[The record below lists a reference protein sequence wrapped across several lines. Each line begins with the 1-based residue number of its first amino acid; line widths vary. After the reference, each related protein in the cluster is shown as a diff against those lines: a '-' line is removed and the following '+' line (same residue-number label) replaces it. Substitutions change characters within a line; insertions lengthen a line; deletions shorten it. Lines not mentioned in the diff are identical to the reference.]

1 MTDGAGVSG
10 TGDDR
15 DAAEAARVRES
26 LLSLRDS
33 RGYVLPHRGL
43 MAAALP
49 ELHAAY
55 GAMYRALTVQQGQ
68 MPPLERECV
77 WLAILVSCDEPV
89 GTHHLALFR
98 QHGGDDQMAAALFR
112 QTAWA
117 IGAEAHAFLPRSWG
131 PHFPGLDAAALFRDG
146 AAALATDG
154 VLPDTTA
161 RLLRLAV
168 LAARGNLWALG
179 VELEAAYAAG
189 LDERRMAEAV
199 SLIIWPRGVNPFVRA
214 ADTWLALLRSGRV
227 RPGAAFAAWAEAGEQ
242 GPLVLEGGGDAAPRA
257 PAE

>member
-1 MTDGAGVSG
+1 MSKSGAS
-10 TGDDR
+10 DEE
-15 DAAEAARVRES
+15 AAETLRATLA
-26 LLSLRDS
+26 SLRDG

-49 ELHAAY
+49 GLHAAY
-55 GAMYRALTVQQGQ
+55 AGMYRALTVDEGW

-77 WLAILVSCDEPV
+77 WLGVLVACDEPV

-98 QHGGDDQMAAALFR
+98 QHGGDDRQAAALFR

-117 IGAEAHAFLPRSWG
+117 VGAEAHAFLPRSWA
-131 PHFPGLDAAALFRDG
+131 PHFPGLDAASNYLAG
-146 AAALATDG
+146 AAALGATED
-154 VLPDTTA
+154 LPDATA
-161 RLLRLAV
+161 RLVRMAV

-179 VELEAAYAAG
+179 VELEAGYAAG
-189 LDERRMAEAV
+189 LDEGRMAEAL

-227 RPGAAFAAWAEAGEQ
+227 RPSAPFAAWAEVAAQ
-242 GPLVLEGGGDAAPRA
+242 GPLVLPGAT
-257 PAE
+257 

>member
-1 MTDGAGVSG
+1 MTDGAGASKTEDGSG
-10 TGDDR
+10 DV
-15 DAAEAARVRES
+15 ARVRES

-33 RGYVLPHRGL
+33 HGYVLPHRGL

-49 ELHAAY
+49 ELHATY
-55 GAMYRALTVQQGQ
+55 GAMYRALTVQQGH
-68 MPPLERECV
+68 MPALERECV
-77 WLAILVSCDEPV
+77 WLAILVACDEPV

-98 QHGGDDQMAAALFR
+98 QHGGDDRQAAALFR

-131 PHFPGLDAAALFRDG
+131 THFPGLDAAALFRDG
-146 AAALATDG
+146 AAALSADG
-154 VLPDTTA
+154 ALPDVTA

-227 RPGAAFAAWAEAGEQ
+227 RPSAAFAAWAEAGEQ
-242 GPLVLEGGGDAAPRA
+242 GPFALDDGAGAGPRA
-257 PAE
+257 PGG